1 MKKTISI
8 MLLAIIAVSGL
19 TLALSYANAMPW
31 MNFGMA
37 SNAGQSNRRSQQN
50 LVRVNGVITQ
60 WGLTDVT
67 GFLSTQARTAIF
79 NVSDT
84 RQLSSVSAIW
94 TTNNSRPISTVRAKE
109 NFTYSFY
116 SARLANASVSTL
128 SLDLSLD
135 NSNFFINGTWNVY
148 NVTTTV
154 TITTNSD
161 GNITNIHRDSN
172 NAVTK
177 AYGEL
182 NITNNWTTF
191 KLTINGIALTGLV
204 TRSRTSTMNFNPFK
218 FSDDDGTTTNSVTKT
233 DVTKVKQAY
242 GAMPGWG
249 NYDQRMDFNNNY
261 KIDITDVATV
271 AANVE

>member
-37 SNAGQSNRRSQQN
+37 PNAGQSNRLSQQN
-50 LVRVNGVITQ
+50 LVRINGVITQ
-60 WGLTDVT
+60 WGLTNVT
-67 GFLSTQARTAIF
+67 GSLSTQARTAIF

-84 RQLSSVSAIW
+84 RQISSVSAIW
-94 TTNNSRPISTVRAKE
+94 TTNNSRPISAVRAKE

-128 SLDLSLD
+128 SLD

-148 NVTTTV
+148 NVTSTV

-191 KLTINGIALTGLV
+191 KLTINGIDPLTGLV

-218 FSDDDGTTTNSVTKT
+218 FSDDDGATTNSVTKT
-233 DVTKVKQAY
+233 DVMKVAQAY

-249 NYDQRMDFNNNY
+249 NYDQRMDFNNNF

-271 AANVE
+271 AANVQ